1 MDISRSFTIGH
12 SIGQNGNKTVYKGT
26 TETEGLAIGQKVS
39 STVLTEVEKSAD
51 KMVISDQDDTPNLQ
65 VNFRKLSDGVHLE
78 VTNTSGEFVTRT
90 SIPVE
95 LDPSE
100 VKNAQNLEG
109 GFEVN
114 RVTVEQRQG
123 FGTIISLADNCGV
136 GERPFWIVAGKL
148 NAGLRDA

>member
-1 MDISRSFTIGH
+1 MDIGRSFTIGH

-39 STVLTEVEKSAD
+39 STVLTEVEKGGD
-51 KMVISDQDDTPNLQ
+51 KMIVSDQDDTPNLQ
-65 VNFRKLSDGVHLE
+65 VNFRKMAEGVALE
-78 VTNTSGEFVTRT
+78 ITNTSGEFVTRT
-90 SIPVE
+90 SIPVD

-100 VKNAQNLEG
+100 VKKGQNLEG
-109 GFEVN
+109 NFEVN
-114 RVTVEQRQG
+114 RVTVEQREG

-148 NAGLRDA
+148 NAGLREA

>member
-123 FGTIISLADNCGV
+123 FGTIISLADNCGM